1 MMEPRKFGPFLRDLR
16 TRRGLTQEQVAE
28 ALHVSGAAVSKWENG
43 KCLPDLTKLET
54 LAKILD
60 VSILDLMHCGAAD
73 SAASA
78 PRPAPENAGPGPA
91 EPSWRQQLRGAAV
104 LLIFTALVIFLQVF
118 PLHRVALVWQPSW
131 FETGEISLLAYAGSR
146 EDRRTAQP
154 VLDLAERAFSDCSL
168 TREEAAARYGVLSR
182 YCFPRDR
189 YPEVVREEHTLDL
202 WSAHFSGGSG
212 QMWVS
217 YSQKGYD
224 AAGNCTAGSW
234 RIPSLWYLELNEAG
248 EWTVIGI
255 KEHP

>member
-54 LAKILD
+54 LAEVLG
-60 VSILDLMHCGAAD
+60 VGILDLMRCGAAP
-73 SAASA
+73 A
-78 PRPAPENAGPGPA
+78 PRLAPENAGPDPA
-91 EPSWRQQLRGAAV
+91 AQSWRHQARGAAV
-104 LLIFTALVIFLQVF
+104 LLIFTALVIFLQYF

-131 FETGEISLLAYAGSR
+131 FETGEISLLAYVGSQ
-146 EDRRTAQP
+146 EDRQTAQP
-154 VLDLAERAFSDCSL
+154 VLELAEQAFSDLGL
-168 TREEAAARYGVLSR
+168 TEAEAAVRYGALSR
-182 YCFPRDR
+182 YCFSRDR
-189 YPEVVREEHTLDL
+189 YPEVVREEHDLDL

-212 QMWVS
+212 QMWVF
-217 YSQKGYD
+217 YSQEGYD

-234 RIPSLWYLELNEAG
+234 RAPSLWYLERALDGTWE
-248 EWTVIGI
+248 VIYI